1 MVSTLKVTTLTT
13 DDFRADDGG
22 QQLAPERAWYRSPML
37 WSVVIVL
44 TLISIPVAMEFQGRG
59 VGEPR
64 ASDKGAASRPDG
76 TQPARAQPVEEIVPP
91 RAPPMTRSDPARPTI
106 MKCIENGRVTYGD
119 GACNGELVE
128 VPIDTGNNVI
138 KPDRQTLEYTARPRQ
153 PEPPPAPAATISRGA
168 PPTRTSPTEC
178 QAIDAQIAAIDAQA
192 RQPQSAQTQDY
203 LKDQRAKLRSRQNDL
218 RC

>member
-1 MVSTLKVTTLTT
+1 VTT
-13 DDFRADDGG
+13 DDFRADADARQVSPG
-22 QQLAPERAWYRSPML
+22 RAWYRSPML

-44 TLISIPVAMEFQGRG
+44 TLISIPVAIEFQSRG
-59 VGEPR
+59 VGEPL
-64 ASDKGAASRPDG
+64 ASDTGAASRPEG
-76 TQPARAQPVEEIVPP
+76 TQPARAQPVEEMLPS
-91 RAPPMTRSDPARPTI
+91 RAPPMTRPDPARQTI

-128 VPIDTGNNVI
+128 VPVDTRNNVVES
-138 KPDRQTLEYTARPRQ
+138 DRQTLEYMARPRQ

-168 PPTRTSPTEC
+168 SPMRSRQMDC
-178 QAIDAQIAAIDAQA
+178 KVIDAQIASIDAQA
-192 RQPQSAQTQDY
+192 RQPQTAQMQDY